1 MSKMGRHVYRIQ
13 EQEERELYDNHDR
26 EEHTNAAT
34 HPLARVTL
42 WRDGHRRLVP
52 RAPSNSRQAG
62 SRFSAPASVEVPEGE
77 PAE

>member
-26 EEHTNAAT
+26 EECTDAAT

-42 WRDGHRRLVP
+42 WRDGGRRLVP
-52 RAPSNSRQAG
+52 RAPSNSRLAKRG
-62 SRFSAPASVEVPEGE
+62 FITAEGVEVPTSE
-77 PAE
+77 